1 MSLYLDYRP
10 KTFHDLVGQHHII
23 DILQAQV
30 KNKQLATSYLL
41 FGPRWTGKTSTARL
55 LAKVANCT
63 TFMADGSPD
72 LLNDPIAKLIDE
84 NKTLDFIEIDAASHT
99 GVDNIREEIIDKAL
113 YPPVHLQ
120 KKVYVIDEVHMLSK
134 GAFNALLKIME
145 EPPSYLMFVLAT
157 TEMHKVPDTII
168 SRCQVFNFKQLTID
182 EIAGRLEKI
191 TTKEQITADPE
202 ALRLIA
208 KLSGGALR
216 DGIKYLEQVSILG
229 DVTEKNVA
237 QFLWVVSGAMLDQ
250 AMLLLLGDDPVVWM
264 HFLDELI
271 TKGID
276 LTNLVKEILL
286 RLDEHFLEKPSLY
299 APMAEMFR
307 EISSEAKRYPHPVL
321 LRKSKTRKWFEEQ
334 GKTDKAE
341 ITNNE
346 QNTLDSRQ
354 VAEQHTAS
362 ATASK
367 EQDDPVSVIAA
378 TPTPVANSDD
388 SSENTQPAQTS
399 TPLES
404 SPEQLMEQ
412 LFAITTNP
420 MIKSALKQY
429 TMIDEISDGVI
440 SVVVINEQFYHTLS
454 KAETSHDLEKKL
466 SEQLGKKI
474 QLRRVNMTKEQRL
487 AKQLG

>member
-1 MSLYLDYRP
+1 
-10 KTFHDLVGQHHII
+10 
-23 DILQAQV
+23 
-30 KNKQLATSYLL
+30 
-41 FGPRWTGKTSTARL
+41 
-55 LAKVANCT
+55 
-63 TFMADGSPD
+63 
-72 LLNDPIAKLIDE
+72 
-84 NKTLDFIEIDAASHT
+84 
-99 GVDNIREEIIDKAL
+99 
-113 YPPVHLQ
+113 
-120 KKVYVIDEVHMLSK
+120 
-134 GAFNALLKIME
+134 
-145 EPPSYLMFVLAT
+145 
-157 TEMHKVPDTII
+157 
-168 SRCQVFNFKQLTID
+168 
-182 EIAGRLEKI
+182 
-191 TTKEQITADPE
+191 
-202 ALRLIA
+202 
-208 KLSGGALR
+208 
-216 DGIKYLEQVSILG
+216 
-229 DVTEKNVA
+229 
-237 QFLWVVSGAMLDQ
+237 
-250 AMLLLLGDDPVVWM
+250 M